1 MTFLKTTIAA
11 LVATSSAGY
20 AQAQDSGAYGGL
32 GVSAYVTN
40 PDNAIRTELFA
51 VEAKLGYNFNKYFG
65 VEGQGS
71 VGLNTDSRQAVLS
84 FTGPPTTFRTKVDYS
99 VGAFAVARLPITK
112 RFEVFARGGV
122 HNTQVGVDVI
132 DGPIN
137 VTTDSPVTSLSET
150 ETGFAFGAGTQFNFD
165 KKNAIRADYTYL
177 DGTNA
182 ETLSLGYVRKF

>member
-1 MTFLKTTIAA
+1 MTFLKTTITA
-11 LVATSSAGY
+11 LIATSSAGY

-40 PDNAIRTELFA
+40 PDNAFDTELFA

-65 VEGQGS
+65 VEAQGS
-71 VGLNTDSRQAVLS
+71 LGLNTDSNEVGNTLA
-84 FTGPPTTFRTKVDYS
+84 GPVSLETKVDYS
-99 VGAFAVARLPITK
+99 VAAFAVGRLPITEK
-112 RFEVFARGGV
+112 FEVFARGGI

-132 DGPIN
+132 NGPI
-137 VTTDSPVTSLSET
+137 TTLSET
-150 ETGFAFGAGTQFNFD
+150 ETGFSVGAGAQYNFD

-177 DGTNA
+177 DGSNA